1 MKKTILLMCI
11 AFQCVF
17 AQNDVV
23 NQVLVLNEGRYDY
36 ETGEITTPVTIGSY
50 DPITTDYSVVDTI
63 DGARFA
69 SDILIDGDYLYVAA
83 DTQLLKYDLNTYELL
98 ATQAVSGVRN
108 LAIFDGKIF
117 ASRGDYDSQTYLP
130 ILFNSYLQIFN
141 TSDLSFY
148 MELDTITGPKWSTQN
163 MVINDNNLFV
173 AINNGFE
180 WGNEKSL
187 IGVIDLSTLNYQE
200 EIDLGADGTNPDNL
214 MIDDDYIYTVNNKNW
229 SGASFSKIDLS
240 TLTASTINVSN
251 MSTGCGTSCLRGDK
265 INFQISMDSVLL
277 EWDPITFSSEG
288 NALGVNQNFYE
299 LAHDEVNDLLYTSST
314 DYVSYGKVH
323 IYDAD
328 NNLVSEFDCGV
339 SPGTIVFDVRS
350 TTSIHD
356 YEMGQNTDNMLF
368 DIFGRKLKTLDS
380 QPKGIYIDSG
390 KKVFRQ

>member
-1 MKKTILLMCI
+1 
-11 AFQCVF
+11 
-17 AQNDVV
+17 
-23 NQVLVLNEGRYDY
+23 
-36 ETGEITTPVTIGSY
+36 
-50 DPITTDYSVVDTI
+50 
-63 DGARFA
+63 
-69 SDILIDGDYLYVAA
+69 
-83 DTQLLKYDLNTYELL
+83 
-98 ATQAVSGVRN
+98 
-108 LAIFDGKIF
+108 
-117 ASRGDYDSQTYLP
+117 
-130 ILFNSYLQIFN
+130 
-141 TSDLSFY
+141 
-148 MELDTITGPKWSTQN
+148 
-163 MVINDNNLFV
+163 
-173 AINNGFE
+173 
-180 WGNEKSL
+180 
-187 IGVIDLSTLNYQE
+187 
-200 EIDLGADGTNPDNL
+200 
-214 MIDDDYIYTVNNKNW
+214 
-229 SGASFSKIDLS
+229 
-240 TLTASTINVSN
+240 

-277 EWDPITFSSEG
+277 EWDPITFTSEG

>member
-1 MKKTILLMCI
+1 MCI

-83 DTQLLKYDLNTYELL
+83 DTQLLKYDLNTYELF

-180 WGNEKSL
+180 LGNEKSL

-277 EWDPITFSSEG
+277 EWDPITFTSEG

-350 TTSIHD
+350 TTSIQD